1 MTKSA
6 PDAAERQGIM
16 RTLASFGRGR
26 AVVAPPPERVAQ
38 HGRGYPVPPSRRT
51 RKSFTTWQDEAALKQ
66 LKHLAMELGLSQQ
79 ALIAEG
85 INHVLA
91 KYGKPTVAT

>member
-1 MTKSA
+1 
-6 PDAAERQGIM
+6 
-16 RTLASFGRGR
+16 
-26 AVVAPPPERVAQ
+26 VAP
-38 HGRGYPVPPSRRT
+38 SRKN
-51 RKSFTTWQDEAALKQ
+51 RKAWTTWQDEVALKQ
-66 LKHLAMELGLSQQ
+66 LKHISAEIGMQ

>member
-1 MTKSA
+1 MKQKADDRNPWLSRLT
-6 PDAAERQGIM
+6 PLR
-16 RTLASFGRGR
+16 RTPQPRPAG
-26 AVVAPPPERVAQ
+26 AYA
-38 HGRGYPVPPSRRT
+38 VPPSRANR
-51 RKSFTTWQDEAALKQ
+51 RAFTTWQEQAALKQ
-66 LKHLAMELGLSQQ
+66 LKQLAADLGMSQQ

>member
-1 MTKSA
+1 MKQSKA
-6 PDAAERQGIM
+6 DDRNPWLSRLNPLR
-16 RTLASFGRGR
+16 RTPQPRPAGVY
-26 AVVAPPPERVAQ
+26 A
-38 HGRGYPVPPSRRT
+38 VPPSRANR
-51 RKSFTTWQDEAALKQ
+51 RAFTTWQDEAALKQ
-66 LKHLAMELGLSQQ
+66 LKQLAAELGVSQQ

>member
-1 MTKSA
+1 MIRKQAQEDRNDWLARLNPLRRTPA
-6 PDAAERQGIM
+6 PVQ
-16 RTLASFGRGR
+16 R
-26 AVVAPPPERVAQ
+26 AVA
-38 HGRGYPVPPSRRT
+38 YPVPPSRKN
-51 RKSFTTWQDEAALKQ
+51 RKALTTWQDEAALKQ
-66 LKHLAMELGLSQQ
+66 IKHLAAQRGVSQQ

>member
-1 MTKSA
+1 MA
-6 PDAAERQGIM
+6 PDGGQPLSITPVLLKSLGQRWGSSGEVAGALGGDVGP
-16 RTLASFGRGR
+16 ASGVDQLC
-26 AVVAPPPERVAQ
+26 AN
-38 HGRGYPVPPSRRT
+38 
-51 RKSFTTWQDEAALKQ
+51 RKALTTWQDAAAPKQ
-66 LKHLAMELGLSQQ
+66 LKHLANDLGTSQQ

>member
-1 MTKSA
+1 MKQSQDRNTWLGRLNPMRRTPQLA
-6 PDAAERQGIM
+6 PQAA
-16 RTLASFGRGR
+16 AY
-26 AVVAPPPERVAQ
+26 A
-38 HGRGYPVPPSRRT
+38 VPPSRAH
-51 RKSFTTWQDEAALKQ
+51 RKAMTCWVDEAALKQ
-66 LKHLAMELGLSQQ
+66 LKHLAAELGVSQQ

>member
-1 MTKSA
+1 MKQSKADDRNPWLSRLT
-6 PDAAERQGIM
+6 PFR
-16 RTLASFGRGR
+16 RTPQARPTG
-26 AVVAPPPERVAQ
+26 AYA
-38 HGRGYPVPPSRRT
+38 VPPSRAN
-51 RKSFTTWQDEAALKQ
+51 RKALTTWQDTAALKQ
-66 LKHLAMELGLSQQ
+66 LKHLANDLGTSQQ

>member
-1 MTKSA
+1 MKKSA

-16 RTLASFGRGR
+16 RTLATFGRGR

-38 HGRGYPVPPSRRT
+38 NGLAYPVPPSRRT

-66 LKHLAMELGLSQQ
+66 LKQLAAALGISQQ

-91 KYGKPTVAT
+91 KYGKPTVAS

>member
-1 MTKSA
+1 MKQPQDDRNPWLRRLNPLRRT
-6 PDAAERQGIM
+6 PQAEPARPP
-16 RTLASFGRGR
+16 ASYR
-26 AVVAPPPERVAQ
+26 A
-38 HGRGYPVPPSRRT
+38 PSRAN
-51 RKSFTTWQDEAALKQ
+51 RKAVTTWQDEAAVKQ
-66 LKHLAMELGLSQQ
+66 LKHIAAELGVSQQ

>member
-1 MTKSA
+1 M
-6 PDAAERQGIM
+6 
-16 RTLASFGRGR
+16 
-26 AVVAPPPERVAQ
+26 
-38 HGRGYPVPPSRRT
+38 PPSRAN
-51 RKSFTTWQDEAALKQ
+51 RKALTTWQDEAALKQ
-66 LKHLAMELGLSQQ
+66 LKHLAADLGVSQQ